1 MFAEIWKAI
10 PSLPWQDYHYQA
22 WISPETWS
30 LINARVEAC
39 LQGCQHSSQALARTI
54 KAGLQGDRCRRA
66 TKAGL
71 AVESLLASNFPPIRK
86 AWIWMRVWYKDAI
99 DCPPPPS
106 RVALAT
112 MTAER
117 EELYWH
123 FPSPGE
129 PIPVGGLPLSVDYVI
144 PEDEDIAWGV
154 RRLLLNR
161 SVGTSGMQSEH
172 LRQWLIAAI
181 QDDSP
186 DTTNFLNVVTTVQA
200 AFRDGTLA
208 E

>member
-1 MFAEIWKAI
+1 
-10 PSLPWQDYHYQA
+10 
-22 WISPETWS
+22 
-30 LINARVEAC
+30 
-39 LQGCQHSSQALARTI
+39 
-54 KAGLQGDRCRRA
+54 
-66 TKAGL
+66 
-71 AVESLLASNFPPIRK
+71 
-86 AWIWMRVWYKDAI
+86 MRVWYKDAI

-129 PIPVGGLPLSVDYVI
+129 PIPVGGLPLSVDYGI
-144 PEDEDIAWGV
+144 PEDEEIAWEV

-161 SVGTSGMQSEH
+161 SVSTSGMRSEH
-172 LRQWLIAAI
+172 LCQWLIATI
-181 QDDSP
+181 QVDSP
-186 DTTNFLNVVTTVQA
+186 DATNLLNVVAIVQA

-208 E
+208 